1 MRGRK
6 PARNFL
12 GSGATLTARA
22 GDHWGQWAEA
32 AALLLLGDP
41 KHRTP
46 REWRWG
52 NRGSFSFNL
61 AKAAFFDQEAGEG
74 GGVLWLVQ
82 HLGQAASDAEAMRWL
97 AAQGIAPAGNDNLP
111 SLPKPARVI
120 RAANDNAAD
129 LAEIAER
136 RALAANQ
143 YAAALPIEGT
153 PAAAYLRA
161 RGLTRW
167 PRSVRWCPAFAAYP
181 NDPRPRPAILF
192 PATDGAGQV
201 QAVQA
206 VRLTAEGR
214 KAEGRAKTSLGPIGV
229 GFFRLDGRGPV
240 HVAEGP
246 ETALAVWLA
255 TGAPVLACLGP
266 ITANRVNAAPCAP
279 AALLVLAG
287 DAAAPDSPAART
299 LASATAAAL
308 ARGLAVRV
316 AVPDG
321 PSGADWNDTLR
332 ADGPAAVVAAIA
344 AAPIQTPAAWGAASD
359 TVPTQTVFEARRTVA
374 EAFKAWAA
382 TVPDFDPAA
391 DTVAPVVAV
400 RVSTGVGKSYT
411 ARRAAV
417 DLVRDLRARGD
428 GRAVVVAVPRH
439 NLGDEYADAL
449 AFLAEGLAVAVYRGR
464 SAPDP
469 LAEGETMCRRADE
482 AAAVQK
488 AGGEVER
495 TLCRQG
501 ETRCPFFAICGHQR
515 QRRAQADIWIAP
527 HAILW
532 RAPPKMIDAAALI
545 VDEDASGGAF
555 GGFDG
560 APVRLSLDELAAV
573 LPIAGDIDAT
583 ADLAAVSARAAN
595 ALRAGG
601 LGRVA
606 VHALRA
612 AGLVPDDLAEARAL
626 AYRAVKAPDIAPDTP
641 ADLVAARLAEVAP
654 NNRNA
659 LRRARLFGL
668 LRAAMLADG
677 AATVAGIFCETV
689 AAKDGETYTAVRLRW
704 KNDIHAG
711 WAVPTLLASATA
723 RPEVLR
729 AIWPSLGDI
738 IEAEAAAPAVTV
750 RQITNRAF
758 GAATLAPADGAPDTA
773 LRHARNTR
781 ARLRRYIEARR
792 AELGGDVLVI
802 AQARTID
809 LLRADGLPEG
819 VETAHF
825 NALSGLDRWRDV
837 RGVILIGRTMP
848 APAAVED
855 MAEVLAARPMQR
867 LAGWYESRPACLN
880 MRGTGQGPA
889 ICRKGAKGAAASMGT
904 DWHPDP
910 LAEALRWQ
918 IAEGELMQALGR
930 GRGVNRTDAAPLA
943 LDILTACPLPV
954 AIDEAGTFEAFEPS
968 PAAIMAARG
977 VMVPDTMAK
986 GAWAMVAA
994 ILPDLFPSAE
1004 AARDAGKDRASRGG
1018 NPIDSP
1024 IGISPRERSTA
1035 RVRLAG
1041 GRYAVPVVL
1050 AADTLAEAE
1059 AILARLGLA
1068 ADVLDFVPATVPEAE
1083 AVQALPLLAPVGQT
1097 LPMLSPVVQAWPML
1111 SPVGQV
1117 WPLVAI
1123 VGGFAARYR
1132 GGAIPW
1138 RAMRGG

>member
-1 MRGRK
+1 MTG
-6 PARNFL
+6 
-12 GSGATLTARA
+12 A

-32 AALLLLGDP
+32 AALVLLGEP

-52 NRGSFSFNL
+52 NRGSLSFNL

-74 GGVLWLVQ
+74 GGVLWLVR

-111 SLPKPARVI
+111 RLPKPAPARAM
-120 RAANDNAAD
+120 RAANDNSEA
-129 LAEIAER
+129 LAEIAAR
-136 RALAANQ
+136 RDLAARQ

-192 PATDGAGQV
+192 PATDASGAV

-214 KAEGRAKTSLGPIGV
+214 KIEGRAKTSLGPIGA
-229 GFFRLDGRGPV
+229 GFFRLDGRGPL
-240 HVAEGP
+240 HIAEGP

-321 PSGADWNDTLR
+321 PSGADWNDALR
-332 ADGPAAVVAAIA
+332 ADGAPAVVAAIA
-344 AAPIQTPAAWGAASD
+344 GASIQAPAAWGAASD
-359 TVPTQTVFEARRTVA
+359 PVPTQTVFDARRTVA

-382 TVPDFDPAA
+382 AVPDFDPAA

-439 NLGDEYADAL
+439 NLGDEYAAAL
-449 AFLAEGLAVAVYRGR
+449 ADLAEGLAVAVYRGR

-469 LAEGETMCRRADE
+469 LADGETMCRRADE

-501 ETRCPFFAICGHQR
+501 ETRCPFFAICGHKR
-515 QRRAQADIWIAP
+515 QSRAQADIWIAP

-532 RAPPKMIDAAALI
+532 RAPPKMINAAALI

-573 LPIAGDIDAT
+573 LPIAGDMDAT
-583 ADLAAVSARAAN
+583 ADLAAVSARAAH

-606 VHALRA
+606 VPALRT
-612 AGLVPDDLAEARAL
+612 AGLTADDLAEARAL
-626 AYRAVKAPDIAPDTP
+626 AYRAIKAPDVAPDTP
-641 ADLVAARLAEVAP
+641 ADMLAARLAEVAP

-668 LRAAMLADG
+668 LRAAMLAE
-677 AATVAGIFCETV
+677 AATVMGIFCETV

-704 KNDIHAG
+704 KNDIHGG

-729 AIWPSLGDI
+729 AIWPNLAEV

-792 AELGGDVLVI
+792 AELGGPVLVI

-809 LLRADGLPEG
+809 LLRADGLPDG

-855 MAEVLAARPMQR
+855 MAEVLAARPVQR

-889 ICRKGAKGAAASMGT
+889 ICRKGAKGAAGTMGT
-904 DWHPDP
+904 DFHPDP

-930 GRGVNRTDAAPLA
+930 GRGVNRTDAEPLA

-994 ILPDLFPSAE
+994 ILPDLYPSPD

-1018 NPIDSP
+1018 NPIDSL

-1041 GRYAVPVVL
+1041 GRYAVPVML

-1059 AILARLGLA
+1059 AILARLGLVA
-1068 ADVLDFVPATVPEAE
+1068 EVLDFVPVTVPEAE
-1083 AVQALPLLAPVGQT
+1083 AVPDMLAEAGKV
-1097 LPMLSPVVQAWPML
+1097 WPML
-1111 SPVGQV
+1111 SPVGQA
-1117 WPLVAI
+1117 WPLIAAT
-1123 VGGFAARYR
+1123 VGGFAARYG

-1138 RAMRGG
+1138 RRGHGG